1 MAKASSIQ
9 KNDRRRRL
17 ADKYAARRAEFKKVI
32 RSTKSSEEE
41 TDEARAGL
49 AKLPKNSNPNRIRN
63 RCAFTGRPRAVY
75 RRFGICRVTLREL
88 AHEGKIPGMR
98 KSSW

>member
-9 KNDRRRRL
+9 KNDRRKRL
-17 ADKYAARRAEFKKVI
+17 AEKYATRRAEFKTII
-32 RSTKSSEEE
+32 RATQSSEEE
-41 TDEARAGL
+41 RDEARAGL
-49 AKLPKNSNPNRIRN
+49 AKLPLNSNPNRIRN
-63 RCAFTGRPRAVY
+63 RCAFTGRSRAVY
-75 RRFGICRVTLREL
+75 RRFGICRITLREL

>member
-1 MAKASSIQ
+1 MAKASAVQ

-17 ADKYAARRAEFKKVI
+17 VEKYAARRAELKAVI
-32 RSTKSSEEE
+32 RSTSTSEE
-41 TDEARAGL
+41 DKDDARAAL
-49 AKLPKNSNPNRIRN
+49 AKIPRNANPNRIRN
-63 RCAFTGRPRAVY
+63 RCTFTGRPRAVY